1 MRRREFIAGIG
12 SAAAWPVTAWAQ
24 QPTIPVIGFMS
35 ARSPEDTVE
44 VLKAFHNGLEQ
55 GGFID
60 SRNVNIEYRWARGD
74 YSRLPVLATEL
85 LGRHINVLVAT
96 GGDASARAAKEATA
110 TIPIVF
116 AMGGDPVK
124 AGLVSSF
131 NRPGGNV
138 TGSIVLT
145 ETLEPKRLELLHEI
159 VPGVDLFGAIVNPTY
174 PAAADQ
180 LRDLEAAVPKFG
192 RRLLVA
198 EASNDDELTKGF
210 ALIMRA
216 GVGALLVTSDPF
228 FDTRRRRIIEFAAQS
243 KLPTIYQFREY
254 AYEGGLI
261 SYGPSI
267 TDAYRQV
274 GVYTARILKGEKP
287 ADLPVMQPTKFDF
300 VVNLKTAKTLGL
312 ELPPTLVARAD
323 EVIE

>member
-1 MRRREFIAGIG
+1 MVAR
-12 SAAAWPVTAWAQ
+12 AQ
-24 QPTIPVIGFMS
+24 QPTMPLIGFMS

-60 SRNVNIEYRWARGD
+60 GRNVNIEYRWARGD

-96 GGDASARAAKEATA
+96 GGDASARAAQEATA

-116 AMGGDPVK
+116 SMGGDPVK

-138 TGSIVLT
+138 TGSVVLT

-159 VPGVDLFGAIVNPTY
+159 VPGVELFGTLVNPTY

-192 RRLLVA
+192 RRLLA
-198 EASNDDELTKGF
+198 AKASNDDELTKAF

-243 KLPTIYQFREY
+243 KLPAIYQFREY

-287 ADLPVMQPTKFDF
+287 
-300 VVNLKTAKTLGL
+300 G
-312 ELPPTLVARAD
+312 
-323 EVIE
+323 

>member
-12 SAAAWPVTAWAQ
+12 GTAAWPMVARAQ
-24 QPTIPVIGFMS
+24 QPAMPVIGFMS

-44 VLKAFHNGLEQ
+44 VLKAFHGGLEQ

-60 SRNVNIEYRWARGD
+60 GQNVNIEYRWARGD

-85 LGRHINVLVAT
+85 IGRHINVLVAT
-96 GGDASARAAKEATA
+96 GGDASARAAKETTA
-110 TIPIVF
+110 TIPVVF
-116 AMGGDPVK
+116 NMGGDPVK
-124 AGLVSSF
+124 DGLVNSF
-131 NRPGGNV
+131 NRGNV
-138 TGSIVLT
+138 TGSVVLT
-145 ETLEPKRLELLHEI
+145 DSLEPKRLDLLHEI
-159 VPGVDLFGAIVNPTY
+159 VPGVALFGALVNPTY
-174 PAAADQ
+174 PRAADQ
-180 LRDLEAAVPKFG
+180 LRDLEAAVPKIE

-198 EASNDDELTKGF
+198 KASNDDELTEAF
-210 ALIMRA
+210 VMIMRA

-228 FDTRRRRIIEFAAQS
+228 FDTRRRRIIEFAAQNH
-243 KLPTIYQFREY
+243 LPAIYKFREY

-274 GVYTARILKGEKP
+274 GIYTARILKGERHS
-287 ADLPVMQPTKFDF
+287 DLPVLQPTKFDF
-300 VVNLKTAKTLGL
+300 VVNLKTAKALGL

>member
-1 MRRREFIAGIG
+1 MRRRDFIASLS
-12 SAAAWPVTAWAQ
+12 SAAAWPVVARAQ
-24 QPTIPVIGFMS
+24 PAMPVIGFMS

-44 VLKAFHNGLEQ
+44 VLKAFHGGLEQ

-60 SRNVNIEYRWARGD
+60 GRNVNIEYRWARGD

-116 AMGGDPVK
+116 AMGSDPVK

-138 TGSIVLT
+138 TGSVVMT
-145 ETLEPKRLELLHEI
+145 VTLEPKRLELLHEI

-210 ALIMRA
+210 ALIMRS

-243 KLPTIYQFREY
+243 KLPAIYQFREY

-287 ADLPVMQPTKFDF
+287 VDLPVLQPTKFDF
-300 VVNLKTAKTLGL
+300 VVNLKTAKILGL

>member
-1 MRRREFIAGIG
+1 MLDGRTNRRAFIAALGG
-12 SAAAWPVTAWAQ
+12 AAAWPVVARAQ
-24 QPTIPVIGFMS
+24 QAAMPVIGFMS
-35 ARSPEDTVE
+35 ARSPDDTVQ
-44 VLKAFHNGLEQ
+44 VLKAFHIGLEQ

-60 SRNVNIEYRWARGD
+60 GRNVDIEYRWARGD
-74 YSRLPVLATEL
+74 YSRLPALATEL

-96 GGDASARAAKEATA
+96 GGDASARAAKAATE
-110 TIPIVF
+110 TIPVVF
-116 AMGGDPVK
+116 NMGGDPVK
-124 AGLVSSF
+124 AGLVRSI

-138 TGSIVLT
+138 TGSVVLT

-198 EASNDDELTKGF
+198 KASNDDELTEAF
-210 ALIMRA
+210 ALIRRA
-216 GVGALLVTSDPF
+216 GIGALLVTSDPF
-228 FDTRRRRIIEFAAQS
+228 FDTRRRRIIDFAAQS
-243 KLPTIYQFREY
+243 RLPAIYQFSGE

-274 GVYTARILKGEKP
+274 GI
-287 ADLPVMQPTKFDF
+287 
-300 VVNLKTAKTLGL
+300 
-312 ELPPTLVARAD
+312 
-323 EVIE
+323 

>member
-1 MRRREFIAGIG
+1 MRRRAFIAALGG
-12 SAAAWPVTAWAQ
+12 AAAWPLVARAQ
-24 QPTIPVIGFMS
+24 PAMPVIGFMS

-60 SRNVNIEYRWARGD
+60 GRNVNIEYRWARGD

-96 GGDASARAAKEATA
+96 GGDASARAAKEATL

-243 KLPTIYQFREY
+243 KLPAIYQFREY

-287 ADLPVMQPTKFDF
+287 ADLPVVQPTKFDF